1 MHFLPI
7 LLLFFSAQTL
17 AIEKPL
23 VFVSVLPQTTIVKS
37 IAGDL
42 VRVEAMV
49 GKGFNP
55 ATYQPSP
62 RQIARLSGAALY
74 VRAGMPFEQSWLPRF
89 IAVNSSM
96 KVLDMRK
103 GLKLLPADDHHAGKD
118 DPHIWTDP
126 WLVKQHAQYLLGMLS
141 KLFPAGKP
149 RFEENYQQFAASLDK
164 LDQELEAALGSARGN
179 SFLVYHPAWSYFAHR
194 YGLQQIAVEQGGKEP
209 SPRTLAQLIEVARKA
224 KIHTI
229 LVQPQHS
236 SATAKVLAD
245 AIGAKLLEMDPLEPD
260 FFSALRKLAAALARQ
275 AP

>member
-1 MHFLPI
+1 MHFLLV

-17 AIEKPL
+17 AAEKPL
-23 VFVSVLPQTTIVKS
+23 VFVSVLPQIAIVKG
-37 IAGDL
+37 IAGDFA
-42 VRVEAMV
+42 RVEAMV

-62 RQIARLSGAALY
+62 RQIARLSGAVLY

-89 IAVNSSM
+89 TTVNPSM
-96 KVLDMRK
+96 MILDMRK
-103 GLKLLPADDHHAGKD
+103 GLELLPADGHHAGED

-126 WLVKQHAQYLLGMLS
+126 LLVKRHAQYLRDTLS
-141 KLFPAGKP
+141 ELYPAEKY
-149 RFEENYQQFAASLDK
+149 RFEKNYRQLATRLDE
-164 LDQELEAALGSARGN
+164 LDRELEAILAPVKGR

-194 YGLQQIAVEQGGKEP
+194 YGLQQIAVEQDGKEP
-209 SPRTLAQLIEVARKA
+209 HPRTLAQLIETARKA

-260 FFSALRKLAAALARQ
+260 FFSALHKLAEALARQ
-275 AP
+275 AS

>member
-1 MHFLPI
+1 MRFLPV
-7 LLLFFSAQTL
+7 LLLFFSVQTL
-17 AIEKPL
+17 AADKPL
-23 VFVSVLPQTTIVKS
+23 IFVSVLPQTTIVKG

-42 VRVEAMV
+42 VQVEAMV

-62 RQIARLSGAALY
+62 RQVARLSDAVLY

-89 IAVNSSM
+89 IAVNPSM

-103 GLKLLPADDHHAGKD
+103 GLKLLPADAHHADGN
-118 DPHIWTDP
+118 DPHVWTDP
-126 WLVKQHAQYLLGMLS
+126 LLVKRHAQYLRDTLS
-141 KLFPAGKP
+141 ELYPTQKHH
-149 RFEENYQQFAASLDK
+149 FERNYRQLATRLDE
-164 LDQELEAALGSARGN
+164 LDRELKARLTPVKGR

-209 SPRTLAQLIEVARKA
+209 SPRTLAQLIEITRKA

-236 SATAKVLAD
+236 SATAKVLAEV
-245 AIGAKLLEMDPLEPD
+245 IGAKLLEMDPLEPD

-275 AP
+275 S